1 MRPQRIFCWGEP
13 PAPWR
18 VFIAGLRD
26 LGVECYGIAGDG
38 CELPPVTADDCDG
51 VIWLGDSLKPR
62 PAHLFFSDRPYLT
75 VYLGTSTAPW
85 TSQFDILWREPGNPA
100 GLIAAMTQFREN
112 LPPLT
117 LPHAPPAFLPLPPS
131 INLLLVPDW
140 QSDPETL
147 AADLAAI
154 CLTLARDPKRN
165 HVHLWIFTPDAWMQT
180 AMMLLSTVVVNLTLE
195 QDVTITDAI
204 AIELVDHLTDDQ
216 GQQIHAL
223 LDFPHAAPFTPPIPL
238 ATLTVDQFAPLT
250 SVMIWQILGN
260 KHHQLGHTVAMIQ
273 QYQWVIDQ
281 EIPEA
286 EIYQRMVQGYF
297 QLGRP
302 HSRRYYLQL
311 AVQAYP
317 EDPRFW
323 FDLIFDALHDHRFT
337 EAQTWAE
344 QAAAMLPDDYTFRI
358 LKHLLVPMLYDHITE
373 IERHHQRYQQG
384 LNQLIAET
392 GLETP
397 EQCQA
402 ALAGISRVTPF
413 YLAYQAVNVRD
424 LQTQYGD
431 LLHRIVA
438 ANFSQWVQP
447 LYAHEHTNQRIKVG
461 YVSTYFYAYSGTLWL
476 KGWLQQHDHDQLEI
490 YGYDLGHAEDD
501 MAQTCQA
508 CCDHWHIF
516 NGNWIDAAAQ
526 IYADQLDI
534 LVFPE
539 IGMDGPTLVLGAM
552 RLAPVQ
558 AVAWGHPVTTGLP
571 TIDYFLSSVLMEGE
585 NAQDHYRE
593 QLIQLPNIGV
603 AYPRPVIPDLD
614 PHPPA
619 PSPRR
624 GEGEEDQSPSPSLGE
639 GFRVRVIQSMP
650 ANTVLYL
657 CTQAPFKYLPQ
668 YDWVFPAIARAVPRA
683 KFLFL
688 RGELIR
694 QRLILAF
701 EREGLAIEQY
711 CDFLRV
717 GDRLNY
723 LALHQVCDIYL
734 DTFDWSGGNTGLE
747 AIACGIPIV
756 TCPGEF
762 MRGRHTDSFLKMI
775 GMTETIAANPQEY
788 VEIAIRLGH
797 DSQWRQAIKQELKAK
812 RGKLY
817 DDPDGV
823 RGLEVFYR
831 GVARGV

>member
-1 MRPQRIFCWGEP
+1 MAKGNFGWEL
-13 PAPWR
+13 
-18 VFIAGLRD
+18 VEGLRD
-26 LGVECYGIAGDG
+26 LGVDCYGIAADG

-51 VIWLGDSLKPR
+51 VIWLGDSLEPR

-85 TSQFDILWREPGNPA
+85 TSQFDLVWREPENAA

-117 LPHAPPAFLPLPPS
+117 LPHAPPPFLPLPAA

-140 QSDPETL
+140 QGDPETL

-154 CLTLARDPKRN
+154 CLTLARDPKRD
-165 HVHLWIFTPDAWMQT
+165 HVHLWIFTPDAWMQI
-180 AMMLLSTVVVNLTLE
+180 AMMLLSTVVVNLALE
-195 QDVTITDAI
+195 QDVTITDI
-204 AIELVDHLTDDQ
+204 ITIELVDQLTDNQ
-216 GQQIHAL
+216 WQQIHAL
-223 LDFPHAAPFTPPIPL
+223 LDFPHTAPFTPPIPL
-238 ATLTVDQFAPLT
+238 APLTIEQFAPLT
-250 SVMIWQILGN
+250 PVMIWQILGN
-260 KHHQLGHTVAMIQ
+260 KHHQLGNTVAMIQ

-281 EIPEA
+281 EIPEV

-323 FDLIFDALHDHRFT
+323 FDLVFDALHDHRFT
-337 EAQTWAE
+337 EAKNWAE
-344 QAAAMLPDDYTFRI
+344 QAAQVLPHDYTFRI
-358 LKHLLVPMLYDHITE
+358 LKHLLVPMLYDNEEEITH
-373 IERHHQRYQQG
+373 HHQRYQQG
-384 LNQLIAET
+384 LKQLIAET
-392 GLETP
+392 VLATA
-397 EQCQA
+397 EQCQE
-402 ALAGISRVTPF
+402 ALGGMSRVTPF
-413 YLAYQAVNVRD
+413 YLAYQGINGRE

-431 LLHRIVA
+431 LVHSIVA
-438 ANFSQWVQP
+438 ANFPQWVQP
-447 LYAHEHTNQRIKVG
+447 LYSHGSTSRIKVG
-461 YVSTYFYAYSGTLWL
+461 YVSAYFYAYSGTLWL
-476 KGWLQQHDHDQLEI
+476 KGWLQQQDHRQFEI
-490 YGYDLGHAEDD
+490 YGYDLGHGEDD
-501 MAQTCQA
+501 MAKTCQA

-571 TIDYFLSSVLMEGE
+571 TIDYFLSSILMEGE

-650 ANTVLYL
+650 SNTVLYL
-657 CTQAPFKYLPQ
+657 CGQAPFKYLPQ
-668 YDWVFPAIARAVPRA
+668 YDWIFPAIARAVPQA
-683 KFLFL
+683 QFLFL

-694 QRLILAF
+694 QRLIRAF
-701 EREGLAIEQY
+701 AREGLEIRQF
-711 CDFLRV
+711 CQFLRV
-717 GDRLNY
+717 GDRLDY
-723 LALHQVCDIYL
+723 LALHQGCDVYL

-775 GMTETIAANPQEY
+775 DMTATIAANPQEY
-788 VEIAIRLGH
+788 VDIAIRLGH

-812 RGKLY
+812 RGSLY
-817 DDPDGV
+817 DDPDCV

-831 GVARGV
+831 GVARGE